1 METATILR
9 IRELKSSQRIMALKQ
24 RMLDEPRYLSVEQ
37 AKIVTEY
44 YRQNPDK
51 PRTIQRAESLAQA
64 MRAIRIRIDPLELVV
79 GNRTAGV
86 RAGVVSPDAGIS
98 WVDDEI
104 EKLPNRPQDKFNVR
118 PEDIETFRREILP
131 FWKGKSLED
140 KVKEAIGEEI
150 GAIGKVVK
158 INQTDH
164 AQGHICPD
172 VARWLALGPK
182 GIRDDMLSRMR
193 SVSQAVSP
201 EAAQSASQVVSQ
213 GASPEASQGAPRGT
227 SPEASACA
235 AAGAATPAVNFYRG
249 AIIVLEGAMDFMRR
263 YAGRAAEMAD
273 SAGSADER
281 ENLKAVAA
289 RCERLAQQPAVSFH
303 DAIQSLWF
311 LFVLLQLESNASSFS
326 PGRADQYLLPYYE
339 RDIAAG
345 VLDRSG
351 ALEIIE
357 ALWLKFNQIVYLRS
371 SSSARYFAGFPIG
384 FNLACG
390 GLTRDGVDASN
401 ELSFLFLKAQEEIGL
416 PQPNL
421 SARLS
426 SQSSGEFVREC
437 ARVIG
442 LGSGMPQIFNDES
455 IIPALEARGL
465 SHDDAMDYAIV
476 GCVELTSQGNSLGWS
491 DAAMFNMVKALEL
504 TLNNGVCLLSG
515 KKMGLDLGSFGDYG
529 TYAQLED
536 AFRRQMDHFVER
548 MIVACDFVDRLHAEL
563 LPSPFLSSVI
573 DGCAEK
579 ALDVTAGGA
588 KYNLSGI
595 QAIQVANVA
604 DCLAVAK
611 RCVYEDKSLRAD
623 DLLAAIRNNYDGAEA
638 LRQRVINK
646 VPKYGNDIEWV
657 DAIAAKWV
665 DYFAKKLSAY
675 TNARGGIY
683 HSGLYTVSAH
693 VPMGQNVG
701 ASLDG
706 RKAKDPLA
714 DGGMSA
720 MYGRDRAGPTALLR
734 SVSRIDA
741 ADGSNGTLLNMKFLP
756 EFFRTEEGIGKFASL
771 LRTFVQLHIN
781 HVQFNVVRK
790 EDLLAAKAHPEEW
803 RSLTVR
809 VAGYTAYFVE
819 LANDLQDEIIART
832 SYGDT

>member
-1 METATILR
+1 MT
-9 IRELKSSQRIMALKQ
+9 LKQ
-24 RMLDEPRYLSVEQ
+24 RMLEEPRYLSVEQ
-37 AKIVTEY
+37 ATIVTAY
-44 YRQNPDK
+44 YRKNPDK
-51 PRTIQRAESLAQA
+51 PRNIQRAESLAET
-64 MRAIRIRIDPLELVV
+64 MRSIQIRIDPLELVV

-98 WVDDEI
+98 WINDEI
-104 EKLPNRPQDKFNVR
+104 ENLPNRPQDKFQVHT
-118 PEDIETFRREILP
+118 EDIETFRRDILP
-131 FWKGKSLED
+131 FWKGKALED
-140 KVKEAIGEEI
+140 KVKEAIGDEI
-150 GAIGKVVK
+150 DAIGKVVK

-164 AQGHICPD
+164 AQGHICPN
-172 VARWLALGPK
+172 ASRWLALGPK
-182 GIRDDMLSRMR
+182 GIRDDILSRM
-193 SVSQAVSP
+193 P
-201 EAAQSASQVVSQ
+201 SASPDV
-213 GASPEASQGAPRGT
+213 A
-227 SPEASACA
+227 
-235 AAGAATPAVNFYRG
+235 NFYQG
-249 AIIVLEGAMDFMRR
+249 VVIVLEGAMDFMRR
-263 YAGRAAEMAD
+263 YSALAAEMA
-273 SAGSADER
+273 GRTGLADEHQ
-281 ENLKAVAA
+281 NLKDIAA
-289 RCERLAQQPAVSFH
+289 RCARLAHEPPASFH
-303 DAIQSLWF
+303 DAVQSLWF
-311 LFVLLQLESNASSFS
+311 LFVLLQMESNASSFS
-326 PGRADQYLLPYYE
+326 PGRADQYLLAYYE

-345 VLDRSG
+345 ILDRSR

-371 SSSARYFAGFPIG
+371 SSSAKYFAGFPIG
-384 FNLACG
+384 FNIACG
-390 GLTRDGVDASN
+390 GLTKDGEDASN
-401 ELSFLFLKAQEEIGL
+401 ELSFLFLKAQEQIGL

-426 SQSSGEFVREC
+426 RQSSEEFVREC

-455 IIPALEARGL
+455 IIPALETRGF

-476 GCVELTSQGNSLGWS
+476 GCVELTSQGNNLGWS

-515 KKMGLDLGSFGDYG
+515 KKMGLDLGSFSDYK
-529 TYAQLED
+529 TYEQLED

-548 MIVACDFVDRLHAEL
+548 MIAACDVVDRLHAAL

-573 DGCAEK
+573 DSCAEK

-611 RCVYEDKSLRAD
+611 KCVYEDKSVRAE
-623 DLLAAIRNNYDGAEA
+623 DLLAAIRSNYEGAEA

-657 DAIAAKWV
+657 DSIAAKWV
-665 DYFAKKLSAY
+665 DYFAQRLTPY

-683 HSGLYTVSAH
+683 HVGLYTVSAH

-720 MYGRDRAGPTALLR
+720 MYGRDHNGPTALLR

-741 ADGSNGTLLNMKFLP
+741 KDGSNGTLLNMKFLP
-756 EFFRTEEGIGKFASL
+756 EFFRTEEGIAKFASL

-781 HVQFNVVRK
+781 HVQFNVVGK
-790 EDLLAAKAHPEEW
+790 EDLLAAKAHPEAW
-803 RSLTVR
+803 RGLTVR

-832 SYGDT
+832 SYGNT

>member
-1 METATILR
+1 M
-9 IRELKSSQRIMALKQ
+9 SLKQ

-37 AKIVTEY
+37 ASIVTGY

-51 PRTIQRAESLAQA
+51 PRNIQRAESLAKT
-64 MRAIRIRIDPLELVV
+64 MRVIRILIDPLELVV

-104 EKLPNRPQDKFNVR
+104 ENLPNRPQDKFNVH
-118 PEDIETFRREILP
+118 PEDIETFRRDILP

-140 KVKEAIGEEI
+140 RVKEAIGDEI

-164 AQGHICPD
+164 AQGHICPN
-172 VARWLALGPK
+172 VSRWLTLGPK
-182 GIRDDMLSRMR
+182 GIRDDILARLPAASR
-193 SVSQAVSP
+193 
-201 EAAQSASQVVSQ
+201 
-213 GASPEASQGAPRGT
+213 EASH
-227 SPEASACA
+227 EASGKASGEDA
-235 AAGAATPAVNFYRG
+235 NFYQG
-249 AIIVLEGAMDFMRR
+249 MIIVLDGAMDFMRR
-263 YAGRAAEMAD
+263 YSAMASEMAGH
-273 SAGSADER
+273 AESADER
-281 ENLKAVAA
+281 QNLKDVAA
-289 RCERLAQQPAVSFH
+289 RCARLAEEPPASFH
-303 DAIQSLWF
+303 DAVQSMWF
-311 LFVLLQLESNASSFS
+311 LFVLLQMESNGSSFS
-326 PGRADQYLLPYYE
+326 PGRADEYLLPYYE

-345 VLDRSG
+345 VLDQSR

-384 FNLACG
+384 FNLAIG
-390 GLTRDGVDASN
+390 GLKVPSVPAGGDARELARESSRASSRRDASN
-401 ELSFLFLKAQEEIGL
+401 ELSFLFLKAQEQIGL

-426 SQSSGEFVREC
+426 SQSSEEFVREC
-437 ARVIG
+437 SRVIG

-455 IIPALEARGL
+455 IIPALEARGI
-465 SHDDAMDYAIV
+465 SHVDAMDYAIV
-476 GCVELTSQGNSLGWS
+476 GCVELTSQGNNLGWS

-515 KKMGLDLGSFGDYG
+515 KKIGLDLGSFGDFK
-529 TYAQLED
+529 TYEQLED
-536 AFRRQMDHFVER
+536 AFRQQMDHFVEH
-548 MIVACDFVDRLHAEL
+548 MIKACDFVDRLHAEL

-573 DGCAEK
+573 DGCVEK

-611 RCVYEDKSLRAD
+611 KCVYEDNSLRAD
-623 DLLAAIRNNYDGAEA
+623 ELLTALRNNYEGAEA
-638 LRQRVINK
+638 LRQQIINK

-657 DAIAAKWV
+657 DSIAAKWV
-665 DYFAKKLSAY
+665 DYFAQKLTSY

-683 HSGLYTVSAH
+683 HAGLYTVSAH

-706 RKAKDPLA
+706 RKARDPLA

-720 MYGRDRAGPTALLR
+720 MYGRDHNGPTALLR

-741 ADGSNGTLLNMKFLP
+741 KDGSNGTLLNMKFLP
-756 EFFRTEEGIGKFASL
+756 EFFRTEEGIAKFASL

-803 RSLTVR
+803 RGLTVR

-832 SYGDT
+832 SYGNT